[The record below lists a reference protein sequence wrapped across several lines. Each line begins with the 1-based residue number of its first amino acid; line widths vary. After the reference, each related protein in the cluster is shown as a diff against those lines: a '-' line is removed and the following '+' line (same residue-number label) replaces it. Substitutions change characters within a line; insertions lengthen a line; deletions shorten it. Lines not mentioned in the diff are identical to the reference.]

1 MLQYLLFVPLIF
13 LSVTTSKKKLYDEEG
28 RELLL
33 RGVNLSG
40 IAKHPQPNCQSFVG
54 RPFYLDEAKEH
65 LKRIQELGM
74 NHIRFITTWEAIEG
88 KGPKVY
94 DEEYLTYV
102 VDFCQLAADMG
113 IYVLI
118 DMHQDLFSRHLFG
131 SGAPRWALEAAG
143 LDLKKLVEADAL
155 VDPYILQQQNPEY
168 LHLAWFFNYN
178 RIACQTMFTLFF
190 GGKTFT
196 PSFNV
201 GQKNIQDFLQSHYV
215 DALSHLM
222 ERLKQNRFVIGCNTM
237 NEPSAGLIGRDLTQ
251 RPENP
256 VGPSPKYGESLAIGA
271 GQSVEVDVF
280 ERKMTQ
286 LFQKGT
292 ALLNPK
298 SLSIFKYGCPFEK
311 EGIYTKER
319 GKFKISNPYYFQ
331 FGTFPYDFQRDFYFP
346 FVLKIKERLEKIH
359 PNYLLFIEGVVGEN
373 LPALPKKLEKNCV
386 YSFHWYEG
394 IAFYLKK
401 FISNLTY
408 SHLEKKVLWGRSS
421 YIQQKIQQELSLF
434 ADHPIPCI
442 LSETGFSQDIPQ
454 EDRRK
459 CFLRLFSVLEKL
471 KLSTTFWHYSPKGD
485 KWNFENFSIFKEGEE
500 NDLSFFYR
508 PYPQRV
514 PGELLNYS
522 FDPHLKIL
530 SLEWLQ
536 DPNNV
541 SPLEIYCP
549 KDWSLSNEI
558 LFRSKKGG
566 TTLFLYPME
575 SIQKKMESENV
586 MHATLQFNQG

>member
-13 LSVTTSKKKLYDEEG
+13 LSITTKGKKFLDEKG

-33 RGVNLSG
+33 RGVNVSG
-40 IAKHPQPNCQSFVG
+40 ICKHPFSENGSFVN
-54 RPFYLDEAKEH
+54 RPFPLEEAKEH
-65 LKRIQELGM
+65 LHRIKDLGM
-74 NHIRFITTWEAIEG
+74 NHIRFLTTWEAIEG

-94 DEEYLTYV
+94 DEEYIAYV

-143 LDLKKLVEADAL
+143 LDLKRLVEADAL
-155 VDPYILQQQNPEY
+155 VDPYIVQQQNPEY
-168 LHLAWFFNYN
+168 LHLAWYFNYN

-196 PSFNV
+196 PSFAV
-201 GQKNIQDFLQSHYV
+201 GSKNIQDFLQSHYI
-215 DALSHLM
+215 DALSYLM
-222 ERLKQNRFVIGCNTM
+222 ERLKQNRFVIGCNTI
-237 NEPSAGLIGRDLTQ
+237 NEPSPGLIGRDLTQ

-256 VGPSPKYGESLAIGA
+256 VGPSPKYGDSLAIGA
-271 GQSVEVDVF
+271 GHSVEVGVF

-286 LFQKGT
+286 LFEKGT
-292 ALLNPK
+292 TLLNPK

-319 GKFKISNPYYFQ
+319 GNFKISNPYYFQ

-373 LPALPKKLEKNCV
+373 LPHLPEKLEKNCV

-421 YIQQKIQQELSLF
+421 YIQKKIQQELSLF

-442 LSETGFSQDIPQ
+442 LSETGFSQDISL

-459 CFLRLFSVLEKL
+459 CFYRLFSVLEKL

-485 KWNFENFSIFKEGEE
+485 RWNFENFSIFKEGEE

-514 PGELLNYS
+514 PGELLNFS
-522 FDPHLKIL
+522 FDPDLKIL

-536 DPNNV
+536 DPNNG

-549 KDWSLSNEI
+549 NEFELKENLEFPI
-558 LFRSKKGG
+558 IRKAS
-566 TTLFLYPME
+566 TLFLTPLDP
-575 SIQKKMESENV
+575 IQKKGEGAALMR
-586 MHATLQFNQG
+586 ATLQFY